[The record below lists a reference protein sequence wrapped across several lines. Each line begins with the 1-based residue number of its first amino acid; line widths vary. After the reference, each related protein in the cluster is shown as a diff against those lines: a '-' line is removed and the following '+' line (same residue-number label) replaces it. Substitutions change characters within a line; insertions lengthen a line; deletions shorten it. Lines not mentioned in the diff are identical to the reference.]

1 MWYKI
6 ILLLLFYCFES
17 SCLSAQYKA
26 IDINLNFISAREELE
41 QSVSSFRRLSSN
53 LPRQRT
59 IGYSIPVS
67 KRILITP
74 KLGHARSHNNYTT
87 NRFDYSTSGV
97 TSSGDYMV
105 KYYDA
110 KYLKMGV
117 ESTYWLGCD
126 YQHMLFSAELQG
138 LYNISANKYEDTRVN
153 NSIVSSSNVSIDDEV
168 RKFVPSLRLGTG
180 FNVALIKYINFYISW
195 FIEVRPN
202 SYYYDVKNYSKIT
215 RGIKLG
221 TKFVLGGKSIFEKA
235 RAEKK
240 LDL

>member
-6 ILLLLFYCFES
+6 ILFLLFYCFES

-26 IDINLNFISAREELE
+26 IDINLNFGSADEELE
-41 QSVSSFRRLSSN
+41 ESGSPFRVLSSV
-53 LPRQRT
+53 LPKQRT
-59 IGYSIPVS
+59 IGFSIPVS

-74 KLGHARSHNNYTT
+74 KLGHAKSHNSYLQTNFDTLLVEQSTT
-87 NRFDYSTSGV
+87 SLFKSYS
-97 TSSGDYMV
+97 
-105 KYYDA
+105 A
-110 KYLKMGV
+110 EYLKIGV
-117 ESTYWLGCD
+117 ESTYWLGYD
-126 YQHMLFSAELQG
+126 YQHMFFSAELQG
-138 LYNISANKYEDTRVN
+138 LYNLSTNKYQSRGVN
-153 NSIVSSSNVSIDDEV
+153 NIIVSSSNVSIDDEV

-180 FNVALIKYINFYISW
+180 FNVALIKYVNFYISW

-202 SYYYDVKNYSKIT
+202 SYYYDVRNYSKIT

-221 TKFVLGGKSIFEKA
+221 TKFVLGGKSISEKA